1 MYAYIIDGLKS
12 PVIPVTDMLREVLTG
27 KSWSTETLTVR
38 EASVRPCVGCGGC
51 SERTVGECTVKDD
64 GSEIAAHVA
73 RCRLFVLIS
82 DVTFGGYSSLAKRA
96 LERTLPNILPY
107 FTMFQG
113 ELHHKLRY
121 ENRPPMLFLGVL
133 PQSDEC
139 QESLFSRLA
148 ERNGINFMTRNTS
161 LVFTPESDAGEMKS
175 RLERAVE
182 ELTEGQS

>member
-1 MYAYIIDGLKS
+1 MYAYIIDGLKEPHS
-12 PVIPVTDMLREVLTG
+12 LVTGCLSDMLSNR
-27 KSWSTETLTVR
+27 SWTSETLTVR
-38 EASVRPCVGCGGC
+38 ETSLHPCIGCGGC

-96 LERTLPNILPY
+96 LERTLPNILPF

-113 ELHHKLRY
+113 ELHHRLRY

-133 PQSDEC
+133 PQPDKR
-139 QESLFSRLA
+139 QESLFASLA
-148 ERNGINFMTRNTS
+148 ERNGINFMARNVS
-161 LVFTPESDAGEMKS
+161 LIFTPESDAGEMKS